1 MNSKQIKIF
10 IVDDDE
16 IICQLISLNLS
27 EFDNFET
34 VIINSG
40 EDLIKKLPENPD
52 IIILDYTLPN
62 FTGLELFDKIKDFK
76 SNIPVIFLSGQSD
89 VSIVVQAY
97 NKGVKNYI
105 VKNENA
111 IIELINAIKNHAS
124 SINLKNE
131 IEYWQ
136 EQVLERVKYEKIIG
150 ESPSIMKVLKMI
162 QKVEKTN
169 VLTLISGDSGTGKE
183 LAANAIHYNS
193 ERRKKPYVI
202 VNLAAIPDDL
212 VEAELFGFEKGAFT
226 GADNKRIGKFEE
238 AQGGSI
244 FLDEIGELDVALQTK
259 LLRVLQ
265 EGVITRLGS
274 NKEIKLDVRI
284 IAATN
289 KNLANHVKEGKFRQ
303 DLYYRLQGFLI
314 HLPPLCER
322 GNDIIILAKYF
333 IKQIC
338 EKNKIPCKTFSTE
351 SYKKIIAHKW
361 SGNIRELKSF
371 VERSIL
377 ISDESEINVTDLI
390 FSPEISN

>member
-10 IVDDDE
+10 IVDDDTV
-16 IICQLISLNLS
+16 ICKLIEMQLS
-27 EFDNFET
+27 EFDHYET
-34 VIINSG
+34 ILIHSG
-40 EDLIKKLPENPD
+40 EDLIKRLPEHPD
-52 IIILDYTLPN
+52 IVVLDYTLPN
-62 FTGLELFDKIKDFK
+62 YTGLELFEKIKDYN

-97 NKGVKNYI
+97 NNGIKNYI

-111 IIELINAIKNHAS
+111 MVELVNAIKNQS
-124 SINLKNE
+124 TSINLKNE
-131 IEYWQ
+131 IAYWQ
-136 EQVLERVKYEKIIG
+136 EQVLERAKYEKIVG
-150 ESPSIMKVLKMI
+150 ESPQIMRVLKMI
-162 QKVEKTN
+162 QKVEKTS
-169 VLTLISGDSGTGKE
+169 VLTLITGESGTGKE
-183 LAANAIHYNS
+183 LVAHAIHYNS

-226 GADNKRIGKFEE
+226 GADSRRIGKFEE

-244 FLDEIGELDVALQTK
+244 FLDEIGELDVSLQTK

-265 EGVITRLGS
+265 EGVVTRLGS

-314 HLPPLCER
+314 HLPPLRER
-322 GNDIIILAKYF
+322 GNDIIILSKYF
-333 IKQIC
+333 IRQIC
-338 EKNKIPCKTFSTE
+338 ENSRITYKTFSPE
-351 SYKKIIAHKW
+351 AFKMIMNHKW
-361 SGNIRELKSF
+361 PGNIRELRSF

-377 ISDESEINVTDLI
+377 VSDENEIGVEDLI
-390 FSPEISN
+390 FSQEIYN

>member
-1 MNSKQIKIF
+1 MSARQIKIF
-10 IVDDDE
+10 IVDDDS
-16 IICQLISLNLS
+16 IICQLIEMNLS
-27 EFDNFET
+27 EFENYDVVT
-34 VIINSG
+34 INSG
-40 EDLIKKLPENPD
+40 EDLIRKLPENPD
-52 IIILDYTLPN
+52 IIVLDYTMPN
-62 FTGLELFDKIKDFK
+62 YTGLQLFAKIKEYND
-76 SNIPVIFLSGQSD
+76 SIPVIFLSGQSD

-97 NKGVKNYI
+97 NAGIKNYI

-111 IIELINAIKNHAS
+111 IVELTNAIKNQAT
-124 SINLKNE
+124 SINLRNE
-131 IEYWQ
+131 IVYWQ
-136 EQVLERVKYEKIIG
+136 EQVLERAKYEKIIG
-150 ESPSIMKVLKMI
+150 ESPPIMKVLKMI
-162 QKVEKTN
+162 QKVERTS
-169 VLTLISGDSGTGKE
+169 VLTLISGESGTGKE
-183 LAANAIHYNS
+183 LVANAIHYNS
-193 ERRKKPYVI
+193 ERRKKPYVV

-265 EGVITRLGS
+265 EGIVTRLGS

-314 HLPPLCER
+314 HLPPLRDR
-322 GNDIIILAKYF
+322 GNDLIILCKYF

-338 EKNKIPCKTFSTE
+338 DQNRISIKTFSPE
-351 SYKKIIAHKW
+351 AYKLILSHKW
-361 SGNIRELKSF
+361 PGNVRELRSF

-377 ISDESEINVTDLI
+377 VSDNNEISVDDLI
-390 FSPEISN
+390 FSQEIYN